1 MCGITGFWAKP
12 ESPEAALRSLISAMT
27 ETLYHRGPDDAGVW
41 TDAASGAA
49 LGFRR
54 LAIVDLSPRGHQPMT
69 SESGR
74 FEIVFNGEV
83 YNFASLRLEL
93 DKLDRSDSGGQ
104 SRRSGFHRRI

>member
-1 MCGITGFWAKP
+1 MCGITGFWARP
-12 ESPEAALRSLISAMT
+12 ESPEAALRSLIFAMT

-74 FEIVFNGEV
+74 FEIIFNGEV
-83 YNFASLRLEL
+83 YNRCV
-93 DKLDRSDSGGQ
+93 
-104 SRRSGFHRRI
+104 